1 MIFQKGLVLRKSGE
15 KTFKVLIQKRV
26 LHKKY
31 KKILTRFKKILI
43 DDRFNCC
50 RPGWEVLIKQKK
62 PVSRFK
68 HWVFFKKI

>member
-50 RPGWEVLIKQKK
+50 RPG
-62 PVSRFK
+62 
-68 HWVFFKKI
+68 